1 MLSSNGSLSELIF
14 CIGYTNKGE
23 TMSSERDEALQYIS
37 TITINHADANG
48 KQANTTISLLAE
60 REQQLLADWNDTRQD
75 FPRDACIPQL
85 IAKQASTRPGAAALV
100 TNGQVVTYRQLNQR
114 ANRLAHCLQALGVGP
129 NTGRP
134 YVGCYLERSVDMV
147 VGLLGILKAGA
158 AYVPLDPV
166 YPPERLAFM
175 LEDANVP
182 VLVTQQSLA
191 VRLTTDQVG
200 IICIDTDEAQLA
212 QQSEADPPPLATL
225 DDLAYVI
232 YTSGSTGRPKG
243 VQITHDN
250 LLNLVYWHLRAFR
263 VTPNDRATQLTSP
276 AFDATGWELWPYLS
290 IGASVYLPDEDT
302 RVSPALLRDWLLEQ
316 GITISFVP
324 TALAERMMTL
334 EWPSQASLRMLL
346 TGADKLRHYPPANLP
361 FTWINNYGP
370 TEATVVATS
379 GEVLPTDSPTEV
391 PSIGRPIANTQIY
404 LLDENL
410 KQVPIG
416 EPGEMYI
423 GGAGV
428 ARGYLNRPELNAER
442 FILDPFS
449 SEPEARLYKTG
460 DLARFLPDG
469 QIAFLGRTDYQ
480 IKLRGYRIEPE
491 EIMAVL
497 NSHPAIETSV
507 VVAREDDANPGEK
520 RLVAYIVLAPGAEI
534 ELDALRTMLA
544 EHLPDYMIPAAFV
557 RLDTLPIT
565 PNGKV
570 DRKALP
576 APDTTN
582 TLQDEKTA
590 ALPGTLMEARV
601 AEIVAS
607 LLGLGQVG
615 IDDNFFMLGGHS
627 LLGTQVIAR
636 VASTFE
642 VELTLRSLFEAP
654 TVRQLSAV
662 IESRVLARLESM
674 SDEEALQLLSRKG

>member
-1 MLSSNGSLSELIF
+1 M
-14 CIGYTNKGE
+14 
-23 TMSSERDEALQYIS
+23 
-37 TITINHADANG
+37 
-48 KQANTTISLLAE
+48 
-60 REQQLLADWNDTRQD
+60 
-75 FPRDACIPQL
+75 
-85 IAKQASTRPGAAALV
+85 
-100 TNGQVVTYRQLNQR
+100 
-114 ANRLAHCLQALGVGP
+114 
-129 NTGRP
+129 
-134 YVGCYLERSVDMV
+134 
-147 VGLLGILKAGA
+147 
-158 AYVPLDPV
+158 
-166 YPPERLAFM
+166 
-175 LEDANVP
+175 
-182 VLVTQQSLA
+182 
-191 VRLTTDQVG
+191 
-200 IICIDTDEAQLA
+200 
-212 QQSEADPPPLATL
+212 
-225 DDLAYVI
+225 
-232 YTSGSTGRPKG
+232 
-243 VQITHDN
+243 
-250 LLNLVYWHLRAFR
+250 
-263 VTPNDRATQLTSP
+263 
-276 AFDATGWELWPYLS
+276 S

-334 EWPSQASLRMLL
+334 EWPSRASLRMLL

-590 ALPGTLMEARV
+590 ALPSTLMEARV

-607 LLGLGQVG
+607 LLGLEQVG

-636 VASTFE
+636 VTSTFE

-662 IESRVLARLESM
+662 IESRILARLESM
-674 SDEEALQLLSRKG
+674 SDEEALQLLSREG